1 VRLGNALGAQEPRRQ
16 KQGEYQGGN
25 GYYLH
30 GKDVG
35 GGEWRSKFETRN
47 SKFEKERFVAGAVSI
62 RLCHKPFEFRIS
74 DFGFPLYR
82 GGMTGLSE
90 SAPPMTDWEAEKAR
104 RLLCALGDF
113 VRDAVVA
120 GRRDRETP
128 DLARVSRES
137 VADTIYVIDTL
148 SEEAIAEWFA
158 SHWPREWPVE
168 LVAEGF
174 DDPAARLFPI
184 GTSIEETRWRCVV
197 DPIDG
202 TRGIMYDKRPAWV
215 LAGLAPQRGDHTR
228 LPEIFVAAMT
238 EIPTRKQW
246 RADQV
251 SAVRGRGLVAEGVD
265 VRTGEREG
273 VLLRASE
280 ARDFRHGFASLA
292 KFFPAGKAPVA
303 RLEEELWRELYGR
316 LEWPVIFD
324 DQYIS
329 TGGQFYELLAGHDR
343 MNGDLRPMILKREG
357 IEMSLVCH
365 PYDVCTALL
374 LAEAGIVFEKPGG
387 GVVDTR
393 LDLTS
398 PVAWVAYANEA
409 LAELARPVLRRLVE
423 GLGAP

>member
-1 VRLGNALGAQEPRRQ
+1 
-16 KQGEYQGGN
+16 
-25 GYYLH
+25 
-30 GKDVG
+30 
-35 GGEWRSKFETRN
+35 
-47 SKFEKERFVAGAVSI
+47 
-62 RLCHKPFEFRIS
+62 
-74 DFGFPLYR
+74 
-82 GGMTGLSE
+82 MTGFSE
-90 SAPPMTDWEAEKAR
+90 RILPMTEPDAEKAR
-104 RLLCALGDF
+104 GLLCALGDF

-120 GRRDRETP
+120 GRRGREMV
-128 DLARVSRES
+128 DLSRIARES
-137 VADTIYVIDTL
+137 VADTIYSIDTL
-148 SEEAIAEWFA
+148 GEEAIAEWFGT
-158 SHWPREWPVE
+158 HWPREWPVE

-174 DDPAARLFPI
+174 DDPAMRLFPK
-184 GTSIEETRWRCVV
+184 GTRLEETLWRCVL

-215 LAGLAPQRGDHTR
+215 LAGLAPQRGEETR
-228 LPEIFVAAMT
+228 LPDIFVAAMT

-265 VRTGEREG
+265 VRTGGREA
-273 VLLRASE
+273 VALRVSE
-280 ARDFRHGFASLA
+280 ARDFRHGFASLV
-292 KFFPAGKAPVA
+292 KYFPAGKTMAA
-303 RLEEELWRELYGR
+303 RMEEELWRELYGR
-316 LEWPVIFD
+316 MEWPVIFD

-343 MNGDLRPMILKREG
+343 MNGDLRPMILRREG

-374 LAEAGIVFEKPGG
+374 LEEAGIVFENPEG

-423 GLGAP
+423 GLRTP

>member
-1 VRLGNALGAQEPRRQ
+1 MTESSQ
-16 KQGEYQGGN
+16 N
-25 GYYLH
+25 GL
-30 GKDVG
+30 
-35 GGEWRSKFETRN
+35 
-47 SKFEKERFVAGAVSI
+47 
-62 RLCHKPFEFRIS
+62 
-74 DFGFPLYR
+74 
-82 GGMTGLSE
+82 
-90 SAPPMTDWEAEKAR
+90 PMTESEAERAR
-104 RLLCALGDF
+104 GLLCALGDF

-120 GRRDRETP
+120 GRRDQETA
-128 DLARVSRES
+128 DLARVARES
-137 VADTIYVIDTL
+137 VADTIYSIDTF
-148 SEEAIAEWFA
+148 SEEAIAHWFEA
-158 SHWPREWPVE
+158 HWPREWPVE

-174 DDPAARLFPI
+174 DDPAMRLFPR
-184 GTSIEETRWRCVV
+184 GTSIGETRWRCVV

-215 LAGLAPQRGDHTR
+215 LAGLAPQRGDETR
-228 LPEIFVAAMT
+228 LPDIFVAAMT

-265 VRTGEREG
+265 VRTGGRER
-273 VLLRASE
+273 VVLRASE
-280 ARDFRHGFASLA
+280 ARDFRHGFASMV
-292 KFFPAGKAPVA
+292 KFFPAGKTAAA

-316 LEWPVIFD
+316 MEWPVIFD

-374 LAEAGIVFEKPGG
+374 LAEAGIVFEKPEG

-398 PVAWVAYANEA
+398 PVAWVAFANEA
-409 LAELARPVLRRLVE
+409 LANLVRPILRRLVE
-423 GLGAP
+423 ELGAP